1 MKKCSQCQLVKPIA
15 EFSIKD
21 QGKPGSLCKACA
33 AKKHREWYAENKDEI
48 SIKRSVQNL
57 NRSLNVLRRKA
68 QNAGYK
74 INIQYTDQ
82 FIVTM
87 EKL

>member
-21 QGKPGSLCKACA
+21 QGKPGALCKACA
-33 AKKHREWYAENKDEI
+33 AKKHREWYAENKELI
-48 SIKRSVQNL
+48 SLKRSVQNL

-68 QNAGYK
+68 HNAGYGIK
-74 INIQYTDQ
+74 IEYTNQ